1 MARPS
6 TGQPGSSAPLLSGS
20 RSAPARKIAPLVALA
35 ALGLVAVCALAEHIH
50 VLGRPRVSLAAVR
63 AAGVDV
69 SEDSLRDSTV
79 DVQGLASTTQSKAK
93 PGTYRGTLSV
103 GGYVNADV
111 ALLRLQNQ
119 MLQEGFPGA
128 YKKAVRENLKGKTA
142 AVLKGMKKSRLGL
155 STTVLKE
162 KKEEKKEEKGGACG
176 CCGKSKCGCCG
187 GSLADAS
194 IHNTGYYLA
203 GNHLSGN
210 SNVIIY
216 GTKSEVSHSGGGVAN
231 GGGSGVGK
239 GGNGGSSSK
248 AKKKG
253 SKKKK

>member
-1 MARPS
+1 M
-6 TGQPGSSAPLLSGS
+6 
-20 RSAPARKIAPLVALA
+20 
-35 ALGLVAVCALAEHIH
+35 
-50 VLGRPRVSLAAVR
+50 
-63 AAGVDV
+63 
-69 SEDSLRDSTV
+69 
-79 DVQGLASTTQSKAK
+79 
-93 PGTYRGTLSV
+93 
-103 GGYVNADV
+103 
-111 ALLRLQNQ
+111 
-119 MLQEGFPGA
+119 
-128 YKKAVRENLKGKTA
+128 RENLKGKTA
-142 AVLKGMKKSRLGL
+142 AVLKGMKKSRLGS

-253 SKKKK
+253 SKEKK